1 MTTLTHGFELIRE
14 QEIPELNATARLWR
28 HARTGADLLSM
39 EVDDEN
45 KVFSIVFRTPIS
57 DSTGVPHIM
66 EHAVL
71 AGSQKYPLKE
81 PFIELVKGSLA
92 SFVNAMTGDDTTYYP
107 TASTNL
113 QDFYNLIDVYVDAVF
128 NPLLTPHHLAQE
140 GWHYELDEPDAS
152 LSYKGVVFNEMKGV
166 YSSPDSVLGRFS
178 QQALF
183 PDTPYQFDSGG
194 DPTVIPQLTY
204 EQFKAFHDTYY
215 HPSNALIY
223 FYGDDD
229 PDERLRLMND
239 YLRDFEAA
247 EVDATIALQ
256 PALDAPRRVSFPYS
270 VSADENGQAAKAYM
284 QLNWLLP
291 EGNDVNL
298 TLALSVLSYALLAT
312 PASPLRKALIDS
324 GLGERVTGSGLSESL
339 RQMTFSAGLKGL
351 APDKVDD
358 VEALILRTLEEL
370 AAEGFDPAM
379 IDAAL
384 NTIEFRLRENNT
396 GRFPRGLALLFNAT
410 GPWRHGYDMLEP
422 LAYEAPLTAVK
433 ARLKAE
439 PGYLQALI
447 REHLLDN
454 PHRVTVVLEPDAE
467 LAARTEAEEQA
478 RLRAAETGLSAA
490 DRAAIAAETAEIKR
504 RQETPDAPEVLA
516 TLPMLALS
524 DLDPDHKPL
533 PLMTTEMADTE
544 VITHDLFTNG
554 IVYMDV
560 AMNLH
565 ALPSELLPY
574 VPLFGKAL
582 VSMGT
587 QTEDFVRLSQRIGS
601 QTGGISPS
609 SFIAPVRDHDATAAW
624 LLLRGKATLERAP
637 QMLDIL
643 RDILLTVKL
652 DDRDRFRQIVLE
664 SKSAMEGGLIPAGHM
679 LANSRLRAH
688 FNEAHRLE
696 ETMGGVEQLFFLR
709 ALAEEVEQD
718 WPAVLAK
725 LMGVR
730 ERLVKRQA
738 MVINVTLDDEGMG
751 QFGPQLTGFLE
762 ALPLGTFA
770 TADWTPTAYPAR
782 EGLAIPA
789 QVNYVGKGADL
800 KALGYETHGSIMVIN
815 NLLRTGYLWERLR
828 MQGGAYG
835 AFATYSANSGVYAFL
850 SYRDPNLI
858 GSLANYDGAAAWLRG
873 LTLSDDELTRA
884 IIGVIGAIDAYLL
897 PDAKGFTSMTRYLT
911 NETDDHLQTLRDQ
924 VLSTT
929 LDDLHAFADVLDQVA
944 AQGDVVVLGSAEA
957 LAKANEA
964 GLGLDVV
971 KVM

>member
-1 MTTLTHGFELIRE
+1 
-14 QEIPELNATARLWR
+14 
-28 HARTGADLLSM
+28 
-39 EVDDEN
+39 
-45 KVFSIVFRTPIS
+45 
-57 DSTGVPHIM
+57 
-66 EHAVL
+66 
-71 AGSQKYPLKE
+71 
-81 PFIELVKGSLA
+81 
-92 SFVNAMTGDDTTYYP
+92 
-107 TASTNL
+107 
-113 QDFYNLIDVYVDAVF
+113 
-128 NPLLTPHHLAQE
+128 
-140 GWHYELDEPDAS
+140 
-152 LSYKGVVFNEMKGV
+152 
-166 YSSPDSVLGRFS
+166 
-178 QQALF
+178 
-183 PDTPYQFDSGG
+183 
-194 DPTVIPQLTY
+194 
-204 EQFKAFHDTYY
+204 
-215 HPSNALIY
+215 
-223 FYGDDD
+223 
-229 PDERLRLMND
+229 
-239 YLRDFEAA
+239 
-247 EVDATIALQ
+247 
-256 PALDAPRRVSFPYS
+256 
-270 VSADENGQAAKAYM
+270 
-284 QLNWLLP
+284 
-291 EGNDVNL
+291 
-298 TLALSVLSYALLAT
+298 
-312 PASPLRKALIDS
+312 
-324 GLGERVTGSGLSESL
+324 
-339 RQMTFSAGLKGL
+339 
-351 APDKVDD
+351 
-358 VEALILRTLEEL
+358 
-370 AAEGFDPAM
+370 
-379 IDAAL
+379 
-384 NTIEFRLRENNT
+384 
-396 GRFPRGLALLFNAT
+396 
-410 GPWRHGYDMLEP
+410 
-422 LAYEAPLTAVK
+422 
-433 ARLKAE
+433 
-439 PGYLQALI
+439 
-447 REHLLDN
+447 
-454 PHRVTVVLEPDAE
+454 
-467 LAARTEAEEQA
+467 
-478 RLRAAETGLSAA
+478 
-490 DRAAIAAETAEIKR
+490 
-504 RQETPDAPEVLA
+504 
-516 TLPMLALS
+516 
-524 DLDPDHKPL
+524 
-533 PLMTTEMADTE
+533 
-544 VITHDLFTNG
+544 
-554 IVYMDV
+554 
-560 AMNLH
+560 
-565 ALPSELLPY
+565 
-574 VPLFGKAL
+574 
-582 VSMGT
+582 
-587 QTEDFVRLSQRIGS
+587 
-601 QTGGISPS
+601 
-609 SFIAPVRDHDATAAW
+609 
-624 LLLRGKATLERAP
+624 
-637 QMLDIL
+637 
-643 RDILLTVKL
+643 
-652 DDRDRFRQIVLE
+652 
-664 SKSAMEGGLIPAGHM
+664 M